1 MTPPHALYMVKL
13 LIIVIWSSIKALGS
27 TNEVNEGNGMRVR
40 RVGWF
45 KQVDSKEDQ
54 WRSIRSRILINVG

>member
-13 LIIVIWSSIKALGS
+13 LIVVIWSSIKALGS

-40 RVGWF
+40 RVGWS